1 MDWIRV
7 LLSRIRSVFRSHQL
21 DADLDEELKAHI
33 DLAIA
38 ENLQQGLTAEEA
50 RTAALRAFGGV
61 TQIREAYRVQR
72 SLPWLQL
79 AARDI
84 RIAIRQLRR
93 SPGFAITAILTLALG
108 IGATSAVFSI
118 VDGVLLR
125 PLPFANPSRLVTLG
139 DQVSGGR
146 MGENGDPGWVTAP
159 EVVTYQR
166 NTRSFESLGG
176 YTNVSYELSGVGR
189 PVQIAA
195 ARMTP
200 SVFSVLGIAPLMGRV
215 FTPQEDTKKAQV
227 AVLSYGTW
235 NSRFNANPHVIG
247 TKIDLDQSSY
257 VVIGVMPRDFEFPID
272 AGCELWVPM
281 SFSAGELSPAQEG
294 NWDYLMVGRLKP
306 GVTVAQA
313 QDDAH
318 RVAVQIMRNYPPD
331 LSTIRI
337 RPVVYPLH
345 EITVMEVRPLLKMLF
360 LAVAVVLLIACAN
373 LAGLLLVRAIRRQ
386 GETAVRLALGASAR
400 TLLGQTIL
408 ESLLISVTGGMLG
421 IGLAGLALAIGKNHL
436 PANLPLTSQIAL
448 NWTVAGFALLLALLT
463 GVLCGLAPGFAA
475 LRTNVNKSL
484 KDGAR
489 SGSASG
495 AHARLRSALVVAE
508 IAIAL
513 ILLCAS
519 GLFLRSYLNM
529 SDVDLGFQ
537 PDRVTTAAYTLLRKG
552 YPTQAR
558 VNAFNDQL
566 LLRLS
571 QLPGV
576 ESVGL
581 TSGLPTRSDCCM
593 AFTAE
598 GYVNPRGPGWTPAA
612 YSDVIGNFF
621 NAMGIPLLRGRY
633 FTDDD
638 NANSQLVVIVNQEFA
653 EHYWPNQNPI
663 GKRMHIGPPKRRA
676 PWMTVV
682 GEVADVKVYGP
693 DAGATAE
700 FYQPVAQLDKEY
712 GGPFSANDIFGSSEH
727 IVVRSALAP
736 EEMENSVRAV
746 VRSIDPQLPLTQVQ
760 TMEQVVSQSE
770 APRRFNTVVISSFAL
785 AAVLLAVLG
794 IYSVIAFS
802 VASRAQEMA
811 IRMALGSQRADNVRL
826 ILASGLKL
834 ATVGAF
840 LGLVGAAAASS
851 VLRPFL
857 FQVSPFDPV
866 VMALTAIAVLALAL
880 AASAL
885 PAFRAA
891 SVDPMEALREQ

>member
-1 MDWIRV
+1 
-7 LLSRIRSVFRSHQL
+7 
-21 DADLDEELKAHI
+21 
-33 DLAIA
+33 
-38 ENLQQGLTAEEA
+38 
-50 RTAALRAFGGV
+50 
-61 TQIREAYRVQR
+61 
-72 SLPWLQL
+72 
-79 AARDI
+79 
-84 RIAIRQLRR
+84 
-93 SPGFAITAILTLALG
+93 
-108 IGATSAVFSI
+108 
-118 VDGVLLR
+118 
-125 PLPFANPSRLVTLG
+125 
-139 DQVSGGR
+139 
-146 MGENGDPGWVTAP
+146 
-159 EVVTYQR
+159 
-166 NTRSFESLGG
+166 
-176 YTNVSYELSGVGR
+176 
-189 PVQIAA
+189 
-195 ARMTP
+195 
-200 SVFSVLGIAPLMGRV
+200 
-215 FTPQEDTKKAQV
+215 
-227 AVLSYGTW
+227 
-235 NSRFNANPHVIG
+235 
-247 TKIDLDQSSY
+247 
-257 VVIGVMPRDFEFPID
+257 
-272 AGCELWVPM
+272 
-281 SFSAGELSPAQEG
+281 
-294 NWDYLMVGRLKP
+294 
-306 GVTVAQA
+306 
-313 QDDAH
+313 
-318 RVAVQIMRNYPPD
+318 
-331 LSTIRI
+331 
-337 RPVVYPLH
+337 
-345 EITVMEVRPLLKMLF
+345 
-360 LAVAVVLLIACAN
+360 
-373 LAGLLLVRAIRRQ
+373 
-386 GETAVRLALGASAR
+386 
-400 TLLGQTIL
+400 
-408 ESLLISVTGGMLG
+408 
-421 IGLAGLALAIGKNHL
+421 
-436 PANLPLTSQIAL
+436 
-448 NWTVAGFALLLALLT
+448 
-463 GVLCGLAPGFAA
+463 
-475 LRTNVNKSL
+475 
-484 KDGAR
+484 
-489 SGSASG
+489 
-495 AHARLRSALVVAE
+495 
-508 IAIAL
+508 
-513 ILLCAS
+513 
-519 GLFLRSYLNM
+519 
-529 SDVDLGFQ
+529 
-537 PDRVTTAAYTLLRKG
+537 
-552 YPTQAR
+552 
-558 VNAFNDQL
+558 
-566 LLRLS
+566 
-571 QLPGV
+571 
-576 ESVGL
+576 
-581 TSGLPTRSDCCM
+581 M